1 MKVANVQEIRDLDRE
16 AMEKFCIPED
26 ILMENA
32 GDAAYR
38 VLVKEVGVRGKRFV
52 VLCGTGNNGG
62 DGLVVAR
69 KLLSEGGLV
78 KVFIVGD
85 PGKFQGA
92 AKKNFAVASL
102 LPFVAMRQIK
112 TADSIRSDVAHADA
126 AIDALFGTG
135 LSRDVSGLFR
145 EVILLLNEKRRPVL
159 SLDIPSGICGD
170 RGAVLGAAVK
180 ARWTVTFGVPKR
192 GNLLYP
198 GYEYCGKLYVS
209 AISYPPSVQ
218 ERGDIM
224 VSVNDIV
231 PLPPRSREGH
241 KGDFGEVLFV
251 AGAAGY
257 LGAPYF
263 AAHSFL
269 KAGGGYSRLAA
280 PASIAPYIAAKGSE
294 IVLIPLAETK
304 SGSLAS
310 RNRDTLLGLAERMDM
325 VVVGPGLSLDRE
337 AQDLARDLAANVE
350 KPLIIDGDGL
360 TAVSAKPEILK
371 GRKGPVILTPHPGE
385 MSRLTGK
392 TVGEINEDKIGLLQ
406 KTAGELRAVVVLKGA
421 HTLIGYP
428 DGQVFINLS
437 GNPGMAKAGT
447 GDVLTGTI
455 AAMNGLGLPVPE
467 AARMG
472 VFVHGFAGDLAAEA
486 RGEDGISAAD
496 IMAFLPIALKGVR
509 EGLPDSLR
517 EVYEVLRV

>member
-1 MKVANVQEIRDLDRE
+1 LQE
-16 AMEKFCIPED
+16 
-26 ILMENA
+26 
-32 GDAAYR
+32 
-38 VLVKEVGVRGKRFV
+38 
-52 VLCGTGNNGG
+52 
-62 DGLVVAR
+62 
-69 KLLSEGGLV
+69 
-78 KVFIVGD
+78 
-85 PGKFQGA
+85 
-92 AKKNFAVASL
+92 
-102 LPFVAMRQIK
+102 
-112 TADSIRSDVAHADA
+112 H
-126 AIDALFGTG
+126 
-135 LSRDVSGLFR
+135 
-145 EVILLLNEKRRPVL
+145 
-159 SLDIPSGICGD
+159 
-170 RGAVLGAAVK
+170 GAV
-180 ARWTVTFGVPKR
+180 R
-192 GNLLYP
+192 
-198 GYEYCGKLYVS
+198 
-209 AISYPPSVQ
+209 
-218 ERGDIM
+218 

-231 PLPPRSREGH
+231 ALPSRSREGH

-263 AAHSFL
+263 AAYSFL

-304 SGSLAS
+304 SGSFAS
-310 RNRDTLLGLAERMDM
+310 RNRHTLLGLAERLDM
-325 VVVGPGLSLDRE
+325 GVVGPGLSLDRE

-350 KPLIIDGDGL
+350 KPVIIDGDGL
-360 TAVSAKPEILK
+360 TAVSANLDILK
-371 GRKGPVILTPHPGE
+371 GRKGPLILTPHPGE

-406 KTAGELRAVVVLKGA
+406 KTACRLRAVVVLKGA

-428 DGQVFINLS
+428 DGQVFVNLS

-455 AAMNGLGLPVPE
+455 AAMNGLGLPIPE

-496 IMAFLPIALKGVR
+496 IMAFLPLALKGVR
-509 EGLPDSLR
+509 EGLPGDRR
-517 EVYEVLRV
+517 EIYEVLRV

>member
-1 MKVANVQEIRDLDRE
+1 MKIAGVQEIRDLDRE

-32 GDAAYR
+32 GEAAYR

-180 ARWTVTFGVPKR
+180 ARWTVTFGVPK
-192 GNLLYP
+192 
-198 GYEYCGKLYVS
+198 
-209 AISYPPSVQ
+209 
-218 ERGDIM
+218 
-224 VSVNDIV
+224 
-231 PLPPRSREGH
+231 
-241 KGDFGEVLFV
+241 
-251 AGAAGY
+251 
-257 LGAPYF
+257 
-263 AAHSFL
+263 
-269 KAGGGYSRLAA
+269 
-280 PASIAPYIAAKGSE
+280 
-294 IVLIPLAETK
+294 
-304 SGSLAS
+304 
-310 RNRDTLLGLAERMDM
+310 
-325 VVVGPGLSLDRE
+325 
-337 AQDLARDLAANVE
+337 
-350 KPLIIDGDGL
+350 
-360 TAVSAKPEILK
+360 
-371 GRKGPVILTPHPGE
+371 
-385 MSRLTGK
+385 
-392 TVGEINEDKIGLLQ
+392 
-406 KTAGELRAVVVLKGA
+406 
-421 HTLIGYP
+421 
-428 DGQVFINLS
+428 
-437 GNPGMAKAGT
+437 
-447 GDVLTGTI
+447 
-455 AAMNGLGLPVPE
+455 
-467 AARMG
+467 
-472 VFVHGFAGDLAAEA
+472 
-486 RGEDGISAAD
+486 
-496 IMAFLPIALKGVR
+496 
-509 EGLPDSLR
+509 
-517 EVYEVLRV
+517 